1 MDCIV
6 QVLWLLLLL
15 MMWRDAEIQ
24 SVNICQKYIY
34 IYIRWN
40 DDPNIRRIN
49 RSICWNM
56 KIVFGGNLSIRL
68 SKFQLTWSGWRS
80 SLRQERSW
88 SSNVCFLF
96 GNPVNFKASSAFC
109 NIGMILTLK
118 VRWAVEGGSAG
129 EWHKPGGRIRRMVV
143 GLVDRMDMDGCN
155 LMLRMKTGRSLCF
168 RYLCLVLNWPKEMF
182 WLERL
187 NKVGCNKVTSDCS
200 YGRSTF

>member
-24 SVNICQKYIY
+24 SVNICQKY

-88 SSNVCFLF
+88 SSNVCFFVWESGELQ
-96 GNPVNFKASSAFC
+96 GKLCVLQHWNDSYTQGQMSCGRWKCRWMAQARWENSENGSW
-109 NIGMILTLK
+109 IG
-118 VRWAVEGGSAG
+118 G
-129 EWHKPGGRIRRMVV
+129 
-143 GLVDRMDMDGCN
+143 
-155 LMLRMKTGRSLCF
+155 
-168 RYLCLVLNWPKEMF
+168 
-182 WLERL
+182 
-187 NKVGCNKVTSDCS
+187 
-200 YGRSTF
+200 